1 MDNRVSWNIQPE
13 RDNLTVVLL
22 VRGVRTFT
30 ARTHEVLEVGD
41 VLIGHIVMIE
51 DGWCS
56 WEWLV
61 MDGNDGSYRPM
72 GTPYIVPVW
81 NTLNPSSHAR
91 TSPTR
96 SISHPT
102 TAPSR
107 VYSIASDR

>member
-1 MDNRVSWNIQPE
+1 MDNHVSWNTQPE
-13 RDNLTVVLL
+13 HDNPTVVLL
-22 VRGVRTFT
+22 VGGVQTFT

-41 VLIGHIVMIE
+41 LLVGHVVMVE
-51 DGWCS
+51 YGWCS

-72 GTPYIVPVW
+72 GTPYIVPVR
-81 NTLNPSSHAR
+81 NTLNPSSHAQ

-96 SISHPT
+96 RISHPT

-107 VYSIASDR
+107 VYSIPSD